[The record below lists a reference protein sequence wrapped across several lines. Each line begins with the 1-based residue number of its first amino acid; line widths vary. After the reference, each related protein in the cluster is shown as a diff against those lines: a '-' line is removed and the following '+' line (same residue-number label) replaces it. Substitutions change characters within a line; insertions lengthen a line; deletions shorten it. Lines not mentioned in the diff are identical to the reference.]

1 MTDET
6 AQEQTNEPKQEQT
19 QDQPKSVKPDEIIKP
34 VINEELLKELNKSI
48 SELKEVENNLFEQQK
63 NFAIK
68 GVSDNEDEQ
77 LTYWYS
83 KH

>member
-1 MTDET
+1 MTEQEPV
-6 AQEQTNEPKQEQT
+6 QEQVQTTQQEPT
-19 QDQPKSVKPDEIIKP
+19 PKAVTPDEVIKP
-34 VINEELLKELNKSI
+34 VINEELIKDLNKSI
-48 SELKEVENNLFEQQK
+48 NELKEVEKNLFEQQK